1 MSARDGCIGQER
13 KGGNEIARRNIKEK
27 KKNIQ
32 KNCTQQDNK
41 IYMYVCVC
49 ESKNNDLT

>member
-27 KKNIQ
+27 KNIQ
-32 KNCTQQDNK
+32 QNCTQQDNK
-41 IYMYVCVC
+41 IYMYVCIC

>member
-27 KKNIQ
+27 KKHTTKLYTARQQNI
-32 KNCTQQDNK
+32 
-41 IYMYVCVC
+41 YVRMCM
-49 ESKNNDLT
+49 

>member
-27 KKNIQ
+27 KHTTKLYTARQQNI
-32 KNCTQQDNK
+32 
-41 IYMYVCVC
+41 
-49 ESKNNDLT
+49 